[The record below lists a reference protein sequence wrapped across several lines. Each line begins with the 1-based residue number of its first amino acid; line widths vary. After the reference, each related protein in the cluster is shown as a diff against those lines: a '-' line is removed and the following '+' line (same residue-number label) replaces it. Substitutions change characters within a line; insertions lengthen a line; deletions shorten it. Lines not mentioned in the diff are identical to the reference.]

1 MVFYK
6 IRDRIK
12 GFGIAND
19 ESFFTC
25 SESITTF
32 FQFFHEPK
40 ITNMFQNTITKFFIL
55 TKLQRKKQAKL
66 AAILIYRTRLAN
78 NNICHKNKT
87 TLLFVICDFVCL

>member
-1 MVFYK
+1 
-6 IRDRIK
+6 
-12 GFGIAND
+12 
-19 ESFFTC
+19 
-25 SESITTF
+25 
-32 FQFFHEPK
+32 
-40 ITNMFQNTITKFFIL
+40 MFQNTITKFFIL